1 MLTPQILKSV
11 NFTKTQK
18 SRYLENKIFF
28 SSKKKKE
35 KEQKS
40 LIAHQGLLY
49 GKKSFV
55 AEVTFS
61 RRPQNKKKKK
71 ICQKKNRS
79 AMQILP
85 PKCNLPS

>member
-1 MLTPQILKSV
+1 MLTPQTLKSV

-28 SSKKKKE
+28 LQKKKK
-35 KEQKS
+35 KKKS

-49 GKKSFV
+49 GKKSFK

-61 RRPQNKKKKK
+61 RRPQNQKNK
-71 ICQKKNRS
+71 IKFAEEKCF
-79 AMQILP
+79 
-85 PKCNLPS
+85 PKM

>member
-28 SSKKKKE
+28 LQKKKK
-35 KEQKS
+35 KKS

-49 GKKSFV
+49 GKESFV

-61 RRPQNKKKKK
+61 RRPQNQKNK
-71 ICQKKNRS
+71 IK
-79 AMQILP
+79 
-85 PKCNLPS
+85 

>member
-28 SSKKKKE
+28 LQKKKK
-35 KEQKS
+35 KKS

-61 RRPQNKKKKK
+61 RRPQN
-71 ICQKKNRS
+71 QKK
-79 AMQILP
+79 
-85 PKCNLPS
+85 

>member
-1 MLTPQILKSV
+1 MLTPQILKSE

-28 SSKKKKE
+28 FKKK

-49 GKKSFV
+49 GKKSFL

-61 RRPQNKKKKK
+61 RRPQN
-71 ICQKKNRS
+71 QKKLN
-79 AMQILP
+79 
-85 PKCNLPS
+85 K

>member
-18 SRYLENKIFF
+18 SRYLENKMFF
-28 SSKKKKE
+28 LQKKKKKKKKKE
-35 KEQKS
+35 S

-49 GKKSFV
+49 GKKSSV

-61 RRPQNKKKKK
+61 RRPQNQKNK
-71 ICQKKNRS
+71 IKFAEEKWFPS
-79 AMQILP
+79 ANTS
-85 PKCNLPS
+85 PKM